1 MTTDTANIRRPLNLA
16 WQSNQ
21 RDGKE
26 HEEWCAPCGCAYHP
40 EPQPHVHP
48 CDRHKELTKMEHL
61 FGTLLDRIE
70 IEEDHT
76 LARQRFDIARECGYE
91 VVFGE
96 KISGETH

>member
-1 MTTDTANIRRPLNLA
+1 
-16 WQSNQ
+16 
-21 RDGKE
+21 
-26 HEEWCAPCGCAYHP
+26 
-40 EPQPHVHP
+40 
-48 CDRHKELTKMEHL
+48 MEHL